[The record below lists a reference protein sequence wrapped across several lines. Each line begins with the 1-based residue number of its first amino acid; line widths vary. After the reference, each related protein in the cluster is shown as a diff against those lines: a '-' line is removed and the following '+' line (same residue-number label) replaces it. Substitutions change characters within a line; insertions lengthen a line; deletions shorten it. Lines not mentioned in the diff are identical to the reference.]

1 MMAAVD
7 EVRAAFERLHGQP
20 ALSQRG
26 HQGKRDRSFA
36 NAARWSGDNETLR

>member
-7 EVRAAFERLHGQP
+7 EIRAAFERLHGEP

-26 HQGKRDRSFA
+26 HQRKRDSSFA
-36 NAARWSGDNETLR
+36 NAARWPGDNQTLR